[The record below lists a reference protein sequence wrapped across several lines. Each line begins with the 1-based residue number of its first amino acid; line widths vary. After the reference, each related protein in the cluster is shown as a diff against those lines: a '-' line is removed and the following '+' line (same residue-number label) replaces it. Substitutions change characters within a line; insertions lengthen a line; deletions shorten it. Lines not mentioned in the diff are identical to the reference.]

1 MAHTPVRYVM
11 LAILL
16 SMSSFLQA
24 QSTLLPF
31 SSTTGGTSYSAQ
43 GNVMLWSS
51 LDGGA
56 ASIVDSNSS
65 QMRSSFLLAVPFA
78 SQLSGTVDLMSI
90 LGSPSQVAATAVLRQ
105 NGQIVNTIPL
115 SLGAQGQYA
124 LEIPDDGNYNIL
136 FQAPH
141 WLRKAQTVEL
151 YGELPGVNVQLANGD
166 ADGDNQVN
174 LFDFVQ
180 LDINFGKTNVPMA
193 DLDMDGYVTLFDY
206 VIIDMFF
213 GSQGD
218 N

>member
-1 MAHTPVRYVM
+1 MRRISVM
-11 LAILL
+11 ISLFALTL
-16 SMSSFLQA
+16 SVAGSVHA
-24 QSTLLPF
+24 QTTTIQF
-31 SSTTGGTSYSAQ
+31 SSTTGGASYSAQ

-56 ASIVDSNSS
+56 AAIVDSNAG
-65 QMRSSFLLAVPFA
+65 QLRSSFLLAVPFA
-78 SQLSGTVDLMSI
+78 SRLSGTVNLMSI
-90 LGSPSQVAATAVLRQ
+90 LGNPSQVAATAALRQ
-105 NGQIVNTIPL
+105 NGQTVSTLPL

-136 FQAPH
+136 FHAPH
-141 WLRKAQTVEL
+141 WLRKAQTVYL
-151 YGELPGVNVQLANGD
+151 SGEVAGVNIQLANGD

-180 LDINFGKTNVPMA
+180 LDMNFGKTNVPMA
-193 DLDMDGYVTLFDY
+193 DLDMDGFVTLFDY
-206 VIIDMFF
+206 VIIDMYF